1 MRNEYSTSRKGSL
14 PTPDHLASFAAAGGQ
29 QPTFAFTS
37 PSGSGSAP
45 ATPQREHAFA
55 SAAFG
60 PSIVFSDGVV
70 ANLPAFV
77 HLILNRKLWGSASV
91 SVQEI
96 VFESLA
102 RCVLHFIFSFWTPQ
116 LTARTAHAPHTTI
129 GWWRTTNK
137 RRSTSCGSGR
147 PA

>member
-1 MRNEYSTSRKGSL
+1 MRNESSMSRKGSL
-14 PTPDHLASFAAAGGQ
+14 PTPDHLASFAGGGGGQ
-29 QPTFAFTS
+29 HPTFT

-55 SAAFG
+55 SPFG

-102 RCVLHFIFSFWTPQ
+102 RCVFHFLFSFWAPQ
-116 LTARTAHAPHTTI
+116 LTARTAHAQHTTI

>member
-1 MRNEYSTSRKGSL
+1 MRNESSMSRKGSL
-14 PTPDHLASFAAAGGQ
+14 PTPDHLASFAGGGQ
-29 QPTFAFTS
+29 QPTFT

-55 SAAFG
+55 SAFG

-102 RCVLHFIFSFWTPQ
+102 RCVWPFPLFVLDRNSPHTPP
-116 LTARTAHAPHTTI
+116 HAPPHTSPHTTQH
-129 GWWRTTNK
+129 TTI
-137 RRSTSCGSGR
+137 
-147 PA
+147 